1 MTQILVI
8 DSQRSVRNSLKSLLE
23 HEGYAVDT
31 TETYPFEGN
40 TSTTTSPDLIICG
53 APDKVALEQLPAP
66 WIALSSDASIRS
78 AVQAVRN
85 GAVDFVP
92 KPVSVAELLRSV
104 RGALEEGRSPA
115 VAVNA
120 VAPSRQK
127 KKSCHA
133 EELLGSSPKMARL
146 RRVIERVAPS
156 EARVLIIGPNGTGK
170 EVVAQQIHRLSNRSV
185 GPFVEVNCAAIP
197 SELIE
202 SELFGHEKGAFTS
215 AIKQHKGK
223 FEQAIGGTLF
233 LDEVGDMSLSAQAKV
248 LRVLQERKISRVG
261 SDKDIDVDVRVV
273 AATNKRLREEIAAGR
288 FREDLYHRLGVVIL
302 SVPAVSERREDV
314 PQIVRHFLRQVCAD
328 YSIAEPYEIEPEAM
342 EALCG
347 RAWSGNIR
355 EIRNVVERLV
365 VMCDDPI
372 TFEDVKNYVLD
383 Y

>member
-23 HEGYAVDT
+23 HEGYAVAT
-31 TETYPFEGN
+31 TESFALGGEEVP
-40 TSTTTSPDLIICG
+40 SPDLIICDASA
-53 APDKVALEQLPAP
+53 APTSSEPLPAP
-66 WIALSSDASIRS
+66 WIALSESATIQS
-78 AVQAVRN
+78 AVQAVRH

-92 KPVSVAELLRSV
+92 KPVSIAELLRSV
-104 RGALEEGRSPA
+104 RGALELQSSGMPPVPMVRT
-115 VAVNA
+115 
-120 VAPSRQK
+120 R
-127 KKSCHA
+127 KKSCQVN
-133 EELLGSSPKMARL
+133 ELLGSSPCIARL
-146 RRVIERVAPS
+146 RHIVERVAPS
-156 EARVLIIGPNGTGK
+156 QARVLIVGPNGVGK
-170 EVVAQQIHRLSNRSV
+170 EVVAQQIHRLSPRAA

-248 LRVLQERKISRVG
+248 LRVLQERKLSRVG

-273 AATNKRLREEIAAGR
+273 AATNKSLREEIAAGR
-288 FREDLYHRLGVVIL
+288 FREDLFHRLGVVVIEVP
-302 SVPAVSERREDV
+302 SVDERREDI
-314 PQIVRHFLRQVCAD
+314 PLIVSHFVGEVCAEYGLCEVPD
-328 YSIAEPYEIEPEAM
+328 ITPEAM
-342 EALCG
+342 EALKG
-347 RAWSGNIR
+347 RSWSGNVR

-365 VMCDDPI
+365 VLCDNPI
-372 TFEDVKNYVLD
+372 TLVDVENYVVN